1 LATSKKTDTTMFRN
15 LLFIIYL
22 SLSFTGLAQEDYS
35 YISDRKFKDP
45 TDLLGYDFVPGIM
58 EIKGASQQELSP
70 GEYSFGV
77 TLANLFVKGEGI
89 EGVYSINNTNSTDY
103 GYKLLLMNARNPT
116 IQGHLKMV
124 LNNRAQV
131 DALIFKRT
139 TNEQEVIFYQA
150 QMPED
155 QRNEEDTFFSGRW
168 EQELEDKDSIW
179 GAAIRPFFRIHEA
192 QRGIQERLKFG
203 DSTSIEF
210 IQTVKIIDKR
220 KKKKKKEADAEP
232 LPTIA
237 EALMMED
244 DELKERGVKL
254 KERRVV
260 KIRSIVNYEDGT
272 NEDLVVEY
280 EVKKMT
286 ERENESA
293 APDGERYQIE
303 FELEKGESIYLYL
316 TPKRTLSAFEADGIR
331 YLLKGY

>member
-1 LATSKKTDTTMFRN
+1 MFKN
-15 LLFIIYL
+15 LLFIIFI
-22 SLSFTGLAQEDYS
+22 SVSFSGMAQEEYS

-45 TDLLGYDFVPGIM
+45 TDLMGYDFVPGIM
-58 EIKGASQQELSP
+58 EIKGESQQELSP
-70 GEYSFGV
+70 GEYSFGI
-77 TLANLFVKGEGI
+77 TQSNLFVKGEGI
-89 EGVYSINNTNSTDY
+89 EGVYNINNINSTDY

-139 TNEQEVIFYQA
+139 TNEQELIFYQA
-150 QMPED
+150 QMPEA
-155 QRNEEDTFFSGRW
+155 QRNEEDAFFSGRW

-179 GAAIRPFFRIHEA
+179 GTTIRPFFRIHEA
-192 QRGIQERLKFG
+192 QRGVQERLKFG

-220 KKKKKKEADAEP
+220 KKKKKKKNDEVAAEVG
-232 LPTIA
+232 LPTVA
-237 EALMMED
+237 EALMMDEE
-244 DELKERGVKL
+244 ELKEAGIKL

-260 KIRSIVNYEDGT
+260 KVRSIVTYEDGT
-272 NEDLVVEY
+272 TEDLVTEY
-280 EVKKMT
+280 EVRKTT
-286 ERENESA
+286 EREDETA

-303 FELEKGESIYLYL
+303 VELEKGGPVYLYL
-316 TPKRTLSAFEADGIR
+316 TPKRTLSAFEADGMR

>member
-1 LATSKKTDTTMFRN
+1 MFKN
-15 LLFIIYL
+15 LLFLILL
-22 SLSFTGLAQEDYS
+22 SLGFTAIAQEDYS
-35 YISDRKFKDP
+35 YISDRKFRDP
-45 TDLLGYDFVPGIM
+45 TDLMGYDFVPGIM
-58 EIKGASQQELSP
+58 EIKGESQQELSP

-77 TLANLFVKGEGI
+77 TQANLYVKGEGI
-89 EGVYSINNTNSTDY
+89 EGVYSINNINTTDY

-124 LNNRAQV
+124 LNNRGQV

-150 QMPED
+150 QMPES
-155 QRNEEDTFFSGRW
+155 QRNQEDAFFSGRW
-168 EQELEDKDSIW
+168 EQELENKDSIW
-179 GAAIRPFFRIHEA
+179 GTTIRPFFRIHEA
-192 QRGIQERLKFG
+192 QRGVQERLKFG

-220 KKKKKKEADAEP
+220 KKKKKKEAATEE
-232 LPTIA
+232 LPTIS
-237 EALMMED
+237 EALMMDEE
-244 DELKERGVKL
+244 ELKQAGVKL
-254 KERRVV
+254 KERRIIKV
-260 KIRSIVNYEDGT
+260 RSILTYEDGT
-272 NEDLVVEY
+272 SEDLITEY

-286 ERENESA
+286 EREDETA

-303 FELEKGESIYLYL
+303 IELEKGDPVYLYL

>member
-1 LATSKKTDTTMFRN
+1 MFKN
-15 LLFIIYL
+15 LLLIFFL
-22 SLSFTGLAQEDYS
+22 SASFLGVAQEDYS

-45 TDLLGYDFVPGIM
+45 TDLMGYDFVPGIM
-58 EIKGASQQELSP
+58 EIKGESQQELSP

-77 TLANLFVKGEGI
+77 TEANLFVKGEEI
-89 EGVYSINNTNSTDY
+89 EGVYSINNINTTDY

-116 IQGHLKMV
+116 IQGHLKVV

-139 TNEQEVIFYQA
+139 TNEQEIIFYQA
-150 QMPED
+150 QMPEA
-155 QRNEEDTFFSGRW
+155 QRNEEDAFFSGRW

-179 GAAIRPFFRIHEA
+179 GMAVRPFFRIHEA
-192 QRGIQERLKFG
+192 QRGVQERLDFS

-220 KKKKKKEADAEP
+220 KKKKKKNEEAADAG

-237 EALMMED
+237 EALMMDEY
-244 DELKERGVKL
+244 ELKEAGIKL
-254 KERRVV
+254 KERRVI
-260 KIRSIVNYEDGT
+260 KIRSIVTYEDGT
-272 NEDLVVEY
+272 TEDVVTEY
-280 EVKKMT
+280 EVDKMT
-286 ERENESA
+286 EREDETA

-303 FELEKGESIYLYL
+303 FELEKGAPLYLYL
-316 TPKRTLSAFEADGIR
+316 TPKRTLSAFEAGGIR

>member
-1 LATSKKTDTTMFRN
+1 MLRN
-15 LLFIIYL
+15 LLFIIFL
-22 SLSFTGLAQEDYS
+22 SVSFSGLAQEDYS

-45 TDLLGYDFVPGIM
+45 TDLMGYDFVPGIM
-58 EIKGASQQELSP
+58 EIKGESQQELGA

-77 TLANLFVKGEGI
+77 TQANLFVKGEGI
-89 EGVYSINNTNSTDY
+89 EGVYSINNINSTDY

-116 IQGHLKMV
+116 IQGHLKLV

-139 TNEQEVIFYQA
+139 TNEQELIFYQA
-150 QMPED
+150 QMSED
-155 QRNEEDTFFSGRW
+155 QRNEEDAFFSGRW
-168 EQELEDKDSIW
+168 EQELEHQDSIW
-179 GAAIRPFFRIHEA
+179 GMAMRPFLRIHEA

-220 KKKKKKEADAEP
+220 KKKQKKVEGAEP
-232 LPTIA
+232 LPTVA
-237 EALMMED
+237 EALMMEEE
-244 DELKERGVKL
+244 ELKGLGVKL
-254 KERRVV
+254 KERRVIKV
-260 KIRSIVNYEDGT
+260 RSIVNYEDGT
-272 NEDLVVEY
+272 SEDLVIEY

-286 ERENESA
+286 EREDESA

-303 FELEKGESIYLYL
+303 FELDKGESVYLYL
-316 TPKRTLSAFEADGIR
+316 TPKRTLSAFEAGGMR

>member
-1 LATSKKTDTTMFRN
+1 MLKN
-15 LLFIIYL
+15 LLFIIFL
-22 SLSFTGLAQEDYS
+22 SVSFSGLAQEDYS

-45 TDLLGYDFVPGIM
+45 TDLIGYDFVPGIM
-58 EIKGASQQELSP
+58 EVKGESQQELGP

-77 TLANLFVKGEGI
+77 TLGNLFVKGEGI
-89 EGVYSINNTNSTDY
+89 EGVYSINNTNTTDY

-139 TNEQEVIFYQA
+139 TNEQELIFYQA
-150 QMPED
+150 QMSED
-155 QRNEEDTFFSGRW
+155 QRNEEDSFFSGRW
-168 EQELEDKDSIW
+168 EQELEHQDSIW
-179 GAAIRPFFRIHEA
+179 GMAIRPFFRIHEA

-203 DSTSIEF
+203 DSTNIEF

-220 KKKKKKEADAEP
+220 KKKQKKAEGAEP
-232 LPTIA
+232 LPTVA
-237 EALMMED
+237 EALMMEEE
-244 DELKERGVKL
+244 ELKELGVKL
-254 KERRVV
+254 KERRMIKV
-260 KIRSIVNYEDGT
+260 RSIVNYEDGT
-272 NEDLVVEY
+272 SEDLVIEY

-286 ERENESA
+286 EREDESA

-303 FELEKGESIYLYL
+303 FELEKGEPVYLYL
-316 TPKRTLSAFEADGIR
+316 TPKRTLSAFEAGGIR